1 MAVRTSPAK
10 ATPPPAAPATRA
22 AAPEPCPVCAG
33 TVTQPARGRR
43 RRYCSAPCRKTAHR
57 RRRDGAKRRALVRL
71 VEADARLFLAG
82 LPSESVDL
90 IVTDPPYHLARG
102 TTHFRNWFAELPD
115 EAWSAVLAELHRV
128 LRRDRHAYVFC
139 DRRIHPLLERVA
151 HDAGFRVHPPLIWD
165 KDRLGLGS
173 GPWRSS
179 YELILF
185 LEKGRRAGNHKTLRN
200 ILRARAPI
208 RRYPTEKPVEVLDTL
223 IGQASLPGELV
234 LDPFCGSGSVGQAA
248 RALGRRALLCDV
260 DAAYAAGRLRLAP
273 TVPADTAAGRNDL
286 APEGA

>member
-1 MAVRTSPAK
+1 MAARTSPAK
-10 ATPPPAAPATRA
+10 ATPPRAPATRA

-57 RRRDGAKRRALVRL
+57 RRRDGQKRRALVRL
-71 VEADARLFLAG
+71 VEADAHQFLAA
-82 LPSESVDL
+82 LPDESVDL
-90 IVTDPPYHLARG
+90 VVTDPPYHFARG
-102 TTHFRNWFAELPD
+102 TTYFRDWFAELPD
-115 EAWSAVLAELHRV
+115 EAWRTILSELHRV

-139 DRRIHPLLERVA
+139 DRRIHTLLEDAARS
-151 HDAGFRVHPPLIWD
+151 AGFRVHPPLIWD

-185 LEKGRRAGNHKTLRN
+185 LEKGRRAGNHKTQRN
-200 ILRARAPI
+200 ILRARAPV
-208 RRYPTEKPVEVLDTL
+208 RRYPTEKPVEVLGTL

-273 TVPADTAAGRNDL
+273 TTLRETAAGRNGR
-286 APEGA
+286 AAGA

>member
-1 MAVRTSPAK
+1 MAARTSAAK
-10 ATPPPAAPATRA
+10 ATPSAAPATRA
-22 AAPEPCPVCAG
+22 AAPEPCPVCAA

-71 VEADARLFLAG
+71 VEADAHQFLAG
-82 LPSESVDL
+82 LADESVDL
-90 IVTDPPYHLARG
+90 VVTDPPYHFARG
-102 TTHFRNWFAELPD
+102 TTYFRVWFAELPD
-115 EAWSAVLAELHRV
+115 EVWSAILAELHRV
-128 LRRDRHAYVFC
+128 LRSDRHAYVFC
-139 DRRIHPLLERVA
+139 NRRMHPLLERAA
-151 HDAGFRVHPPLIWD
+151 HGAGFRVHPPLIWD

-185 LEKGRRAGNHKTLRN
+185 LEKGRRAGNHKTQRN
-200 ILRARAPI
+200 ILRARAPM
-208 RRYPTEKPVEVLDTL
+208 RRYPTEKPVEVLGTL

-260 DAAYAAGRLRLAP
+260 KAAYAGRRLRLAP
-273 TVPADTAAGRNDL
+273 TALADTTAGRNDL